1 MSQTERVFVKDS
13 RWRRQ
18 LVAYY
23 SSVGFLLLFLFAPAL
38 AQPAR
43 GPAIA
48 ELIEKLGAA
57 TRNQQEIERNSVVE
71 QLRELG
77 TNALP
82 VILEEMK
89 TAEVPLRINLVHV
102 VRGIGG
108 DESTQALLQIA
119 LNDPDSEVSRLA
131 TSSIDNRVIRRRLTA
146 EEWATLKQRIKTG
159 SSGEAQTWA
168 YILAHSSLIHDP
180 QIVESII
187 ERFMEDVQN
196 PSLDASRPHLG
207 SYITGKAKALNSY
220 LRAFFFMD
228 SALAIPALKRR
239 MTTAADPKALK
250 WLTIA
255 LGMAGDENQEQ
266 DLQKIVEDVEEDVS
280 VRAEALRAY
289 TRATKARA
297 IPLLESL
304 LKDKT
309 PGPDPL
315 RPPLALVARGELY
328 WLRNPEK
335 RREFLGK
342 YLEVVKR

>member
-1 MSQTERVFVKDS
+1 M
-13 RWRRQ
+13 
-18 LVAYY
+18 
-23 SSVGFLLLFLFAPAL
+23 PAL
-38 AQPAR
+38 PLPAGGAEGSR
-43 GPAIA
+43 IA
-48 ELIEKLGAA
+48 ELIENLGAT
-57 TRNQQEIERNSVVE
+57 TRNQQEIERNSVIE

-119 LNDPDSEVSRLA
+119 LNDPDSEVSRRA
-131 TSSIDNRVIRRRLTA
+131 TSSIDNRVIRRQLTA

-228 SALAIPALKRR
+228 SALAIPALKSR
-239 MTTAADPKALK
+239 MTTAADEKALK

-255 LGMAGDENQEQ
+255 SGMAGDESHAPA
-266 DLQKIVEDVEEDVS
+266 LQKIVEDGGEDIS
-280 VRAEALRAY
+280 LRAEALRAY
-289 TRATKARA
+289 ARAAKAAA
-297 IPLLESL
+297 IPLLERL
-304 LKDKT
+304 LDDKT
-309 PGPDPL
+309 AGPDPL
-315 RPPLALVARGELY
+315 RPPLAVVSRSELHG
-328 WLRNPEK
+328 LRNPEK
-335 RREFLGK
+335 RRELLGK
-342 YLEVVKR
+342 